1 MNKATFT
8 CKTALAF
15 AVGAAVFLPSFADR
29 NITEDVKLTKDTD
42 WTSDGTVNLSD
53 GVVVDLNGHDL
64 RVAGLSGTG
73 RFISSEDELIDNG
86 SFEEI
91 EGGYP
96 TGWSLANVEGAASLG
111 VCNSNDPTW
120 SKGLDAQNGGRS
132 IWWWCNS
139 SGASARGGA
148 TLTKNV
154 VVDKKGIYHLSFY
167 VAARPLFEDIT
178 NDKYKNMRV
187 YVDIDGNTIGYAVCT
202 DAAWEEATFDVLLDA
217 GNRSITFRSDATYGN
232 REACGLLDNVSLRR
246 KSSLR
251 LGASA
256 AGVYSCQ
263 NVSVDGNITV
273 LAESQTLNGDCNWSG
288 LGNVNIAAGATID
301 LAGQNLSMNGLTYD
315 TAARLCDTELIKNG
329 SFETDTESWTLQNAS
344 GGKASVFRNSTWC
357 GNSKDGSWHMAFWSD
372 ENTYD
377 EATVSQEVDIPVS
390 GTYRLSCWTKKRDG
404 NYAPSAFKIIADGIV
419 YRTVTCQNSWQ
430 QSVVD
435 VDLQAGKRVIA
446 FTSSLYWQYGP
457 CGGIDLVSLRFPSDA
472 AITNSNNEAVS
483 ELHVN
488 IASGSVSNDKI
499 ALGGNLKLVK
509 EGAGT
514 FVSQKAQTYTGGT
527 IVAAGTAQPPDP
539 ATQEAWDTSA
549 SNFKAF
555 GTGSITVA
563 QGAVFDVRANYDYG
577 GIILDGGT
585 LANGKWAMTQTS
597 WGGVGIGALTKDS
610 SINMQYTM
618 VFGNGSG
625 TLGLGAH
632 RLSVNLENGQVFKL
646 RYPNV
651 SDGTFAVSG
660 RGWLGLNVACDIN
673 ARFEV
678 DCPMAVVS
686 DIRVRDYI
694 VNLGNNAD
702 SSSGGKELKVYGTF
716 RPNTDKFYGCTML
729 DKSTIDLSGRTTAL
743 PAKSALTA
751 ASANEPIPLSV
762 SFEAGATVTVRVDG
776 RTGLSELA
784 RTKVNDAYAGYLMK
798 WETKPD
804 TSVKFVLD
812 GDAAKKYRLVC
823 TDEGLVLRPPFGFM
837 ILMR

>member
-29 NITEDVKLTKDTD
+29 NITANITLNEDTD
-42 WTSDGTVNLSD
+42 WTSDGTVNLSN
-53 GVVVDLNGHDL
+53 GAVVDLNGHDL

-73 RFISSEDELIDNG
+73 RFISSEEELIDNG
-86 SFEEI
+86 SFEDIVGATSSSSQEFS
-91 EGGYP
+91 ETVYPKWWTSANATGG
-96 TGWSLANVEGAASLG
+96 SLG

-132 IWWWCNS
+132 IWWWCAE
-139 SGASARGGA
+139 SGARGGA

-178 NDKYKNMRV
+178 NNKYKNMRV
-187 YVDIDGNTIGYAVCT
+187 YVDIDGKTIGYAVCT
-202 DAAWEEATFDVLLDA
+202 DAVWEEATFDVLLDA

-232 REACGLLDNVSLRR
+232 RQACGLLDNVSLRR

-273 LAESQTLNGDCNWSG
+273 LAESQTLNGDCDWSG

-329 SFETDTESWTLQNAS
+329 SFETDTEPWTLQDAAS
-344 GGKASVFRNSTWC
+344 GASVFLSSDWC
-357 GNSKDGSWHMAFWSD
+357 ENSKDGSRHMAFWND
-372 ENTYD
+372 RNTYA
-377 EATVSQEVDIPVS
+377 EATVSREVDIPVS
-390 GTYRLSCWTKKRDG
+390 GAYRLSCYTRKRHGDFP
-404 NYAPSAFKIIADGIV
+404 ATTIKMIV
-419 YRTVTCQNSWQ
+419 DDVVLRSVETQSSWQ
-430 QSVVD
+430 PAAVD
-435 VDLQAGKRVIA
+435 VVLTAGKHKVA
-446 FTSSLYWQYGP
+446 FASSQYDATNTPG
-457 CGGIDLVSLRFPSDA
+457 GGIDLVSLRFSDA

-509 EGAGT
+509 DLAEDLAMPVQSTMDFGSDGWTLNLAT
-514 FVSQKAQTYTGGT
+514 HKLSVSLPNGVVLIVKYPKIENGT
-527 IVAAGTAQPPDP
+527 IAATAPNKQGWIKFGAPCDV
-539 ATQEAWDTSA
+539 DA
-549 SNFKAF
+549 SLEVNC
-555 GTGSITVA
+555 
-563 QGAVFDVRANYDYG
+563 
-577 GIILDGGT
+577 
-585 LANGKWAMTQTS
+585 AMA
-597 WGGVGIGALTKDS
+597 IDA
-610 SINMQYTM
+610 
-618 VFGNGSG
+618 
-625 TLGLGAH
+625 A
-632 RLSVNLENGQVFKL
+632 
-646 RYPNV
+646 
-651 SDGTFAVSG
+651 
-660 RGWLGLNVACDIN
+660 
-673 ARFEV
+673 
-678 DCPMAVVS
+678 
-686 DIRVRDYI
+686 DIRVKNYV
-694 VNLGNNAD
+694 VNYDGPD
-702 SSSGGKELKVYGTF
+702 SSGGKEMAVYGTF
-716 RPNTDKFYGCTML
+716 KPNTDKFYGCTML
-729 DKSTIDLSGRTTAL
+729 DQSTLDLSGRTSAL
-743 PAKSALTA
+743 PAEA
-751 ASANEPIPLSV
+751 AFTGGKPSRLSV
-762 SFEAGATVTVRVDG
+762 SFQKDATVSVHVDG
-776 RTGLSELA
+776 RTDLSELA

-798 WETKPD
+798 WNTRPD
-804 TSVKFVLD
+804 ASVKFILD